1 MFSSFSLNRMFY
13 FYLTLGKEKISFFF
27 FFLLFHYTLY
37 WWFRTLLQ
45 LMHPNANI
53 YIFIFSFHESQCL
66 ILLPENE
73 TDQFWPQTSRHQ
85 QKRMQTS
92 TRLCSW
98 LAGKAEN
105 SRGTEIITFR
115 KHPVIS
121 YLLWIGNFVYQN

>member
-13 FYLTLGKEKISFFF
+13 FYLTLGKEKISIIFFP
-27 FFLLFHYTLY
+27 LLLYTL
-37 WWFRTLLQ
+37 
-45 LMHPNANI
+45 LMVQNIALTYAPKCKYI

-66 ILLPENE
+66 TLLPENE
-73 TDQFWPQTSRHQ
+73 TDQFWPRTSRHQ

-98 LAGKAEN
+98 LAGKAKN

-115 KHPVIS
+115 KHPVIL
-121 YLLWIGNFVYQN
+121 YLLWIGIFVYQN